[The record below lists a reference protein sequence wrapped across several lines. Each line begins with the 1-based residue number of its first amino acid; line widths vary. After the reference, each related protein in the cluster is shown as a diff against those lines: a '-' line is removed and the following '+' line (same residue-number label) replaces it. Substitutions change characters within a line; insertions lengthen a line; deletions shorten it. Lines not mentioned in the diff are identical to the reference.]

1 MHLSPVT
8 YTLLLSLDE
17 CISSAQQV
25 PLQTPCKVS
34 LVNSMQATAPSAG
47 PETLG
52 GEAPACET
60 GGESKWKPNKDDGWE
75 QEPLAFS
82 RVGQVLRS
90 SGLSRGTGKNILVP
104 EPSERAS
111 SKLGYIHLMENAS
124 RTEGN
129 RKGSIG
135 EEGTTAKNKMHSPT
149 PPPANSSLL
158 LKLGE

>member
-1 MHLSPVT
+1 MLSNQGQSGLAVPPPVFYLYPT

-17 CISSAQQV
+17 CIRSAQQV

-75 QEPLAFS
+75 
-82 RVGQVLRS
+82 
-90 SGLSRGTGKNILVP
+90 
-104 EPSERAS
+104 
-111 SKLGYIHLMENAS
+111 
-124 RTEGN
+124 
-129 RKGSIG
+129 
-135 EEGTTAKNKMHSPT
+135 
-149 PPPANSSLL
+149 
-158 LKLGE
+158 